1 MKVFKKISIAFI
13 LIGLLTAGVLYEAY
27 SITRKE
33 YEKQAEVAN
42 DVRKEVNFDLNM
54 IKIAVQTND
63 ADVFNENLGKMKVQA
78 ERLKDLS
85 FLENRLAGYKAR
97 LTYYIDL
104 LDSKTDLLPQIKQLK
119 TKVSEIAT
127 FVKENYVE
135 SKASRDKVRE
145 VNPKLNQLKIALGD
159 YTNDT
164 VKNVVNTVNG
174 FLEEMAIGG
183 TSLSD
188 CIDTCYKDKISGI
201 NDGLETK
208 IKAFADKTAELNA
221 GLEKEFDLETL
232 ADLQ

>member
-1 MKVFKKISIAFI
+1 MKTFRKIIVAFI
-13 LIGLLTAGVLYEAY
+13 LIGLVTAGVLYEAY

-33 YEKQAEVAN
+33 YEKQVEVAN

-54 IKIAVQTND
+54 IKIAVQTSD
-63 ADVFNENLGKMKVQA
+63 ADVFNENLEKMKVQA

-85 FLENRLAGYKAR
+85 FLDNRLAGYKAR
-97 LTYYIDL
+97 LTYYIGL

-127 FVKENYVE
+127 FVKENYIE

-145 VNPKLNQLKIALGD
+145 VNPKLNGMKIGLGD
-159 YTNDT
+159 YTNEK
-164 VKNVVNTVNG
+164 VRNAVVAVNS
-174 FLEEMAIGG
+174 FLEDIGAGG

-188 CIDTCYKDKISGI
+188 CIDTCYKNKITEI
-201 NDGLETK
+201 NDGIEGK
-208 IKAFADKTAELNA
+208 IKAFTEKTTGLNA
-221 GLEKEFDLETL
+221 ELEKEFDLETL

>member
-1 MKVFKKISIAFI
+1 MKTFRKIIVAFI
-13 LIGLLTAGVLYEAY
+13 LIGLVTAGVLYEAY

-33 YEKQAEVAN
+33 YEKQVEVAN

-54 IKIAVQTND
+54 IKIAVQTSD
-63 ADVFNENLGKMKVQA
+63 ADVFNENLERMKVQA

-85 FLENRLAGYKAR
+85 FLDNRLAGYKAR
-97 LTYYIDL
+97 LTYYIGL

-127 FVKENYVE
+127 FVKENYIE

-145 VNPKLNQLKIALGD
+145 VNPKLNGMKIGLGD
-159 YTNDT
+159 YTNEK
-164 VKNVVNTVNG
+164 VRNAVVAVNS
-174 FLEEMAIGG
+174 FLEDIGAGG

-188 CIDTCYKDKISGI
+188 CIDTCYKNKITEI
-201 NDGLETK
+201 NDGIEGK
-208 IKAFADKTAELNA
+208 IKAFTEKTTGLNTE
-221 GLEKEFDLETL
+221 LEKEFDLETL